1 MSRSSGK
8 NWMVLIGIVFNTSTG
23 LVFET
28 SIKGDLSIMPE
39 VDLKV
44 VSGKLLSVTKA
55 VKDIKN
61 RSEE

>member
-8 NWMVLIGIVFNTSTG
+8 NWIGLTGIVLNTSTG
-23 LVFET
+23 LVFEI
-28 SIKGDLSIMPE
+28 SIKGDLSIIPE

-61 RSEE
+61 KI

>member
-8 NWMVLIGIVFNTSTG
+8 NWIGLTGIVLNTSTG
-23 LVFET
+23 LVFEI

-55 VKDIKN
+55 VKEI
-61 RSEE
+61 